1 MADYQNRMSQS
12 FSERMRL
19 NRFRR
24 NRERGSFSEEF
35 RVVPRWLVVTVVVLY
50 VLAIVIGTFVN
61 LGYSFD
67 IYNSTSHSFFNH
79 SGPDAA
85 VHHQIWP
92 YELRNDP
99 VLASLALGGMIT
111 LIASMLGGYILLVGY
126 AFRDAKRRGMHAGLW
141 LMLILVL
148 SPAYLAIGFL
158 LYFFFR
164 EPLPYACP
172 QCAATVGARF
182 NYCPNCDTNLHPS
195 CPHCRQE
202 VSDADKFCP
211 YCGNG
216 LPRGNAAAE
225 QALPGG
231 EVQPA

>member
-1 MADYQNRMSQS
+1 MADYQNRVSQS
-12 FSERMRL
+12 FGERMRL

-24 NRERGSFSEEF
+24 KRERSSFGEEF
-35 RVVPRWLVVTVVVLY
+35 RVVPRWLVVVVVLLY
-50 VLAIVIGTFVN
+50 LLAIAIGTFVN
-61 LGYSFD
+61 LG
-67 IYNSTSHSFFNH
+67 HSFVLY
-79 SGPDAA
+79 SSPGQM
-85 VHHQIWP
+85 VEQTHHQIWP
-92 YELRNDP
+92 YELRNNP
-99 VLASLALGGMIT
+99 VLASLALASLIT
-111 LIASMLGGYILLVGY
+111 SMAIMLGGYILLLGY
-126 AFRDAKRRGMHAGLW
+126 VVRDAKRRGMHAGLW
-141 LMLILVL
+141 LTLILVL

-172 QCAATVGARF
+172 QCAATVGPRF

-216 LPRGNAAAE
+216 LPRGGAAGTGLVTEGQVAS
-225 QALPGG
+225 
-231 EVQPA
+231 

>member
-1 MADYQNRMSQS
+1 MADYQNRVSQS

-19 NRFRR
+19 NRLRR
-24 NRERGSFSEEF
+24 KREGSSFGEEF
-35 RVVPRWLVVTVVVLY
+35 RIVPRRLVVTVVVLY
-50 VLAIVIGTFVN
+50 LLALAIGTLVN
-61 LGYSFD
+61 LGYSFV
-67 IYNSTSHSFFNH
+67 IYSSPGQVVTQ
-79 SGPDAA
+79 PT
-85 VHHQIWP
+85 HQIWP
-92 YELRNDP
+92 YELRNNP
-99 VLASLALGGMIT
+99 VLASLALGGVIT
-111 LIASMLGGYILLVGY
+111 VMATMLGGYILLVGY
-126 AFRDAKRRGMHAGLW
+126 VFRDAKRRGMHAGLW
-141 LMLILVL
+141 LMLILIL

-172 QCAATVGARF
+172 QCATTVGARF

-216 LPRGNAAAE
+216 LPRGGVAGAVVT
-225 QALPGG
+225 GG
-231 EVQPA
+231 EVAAV